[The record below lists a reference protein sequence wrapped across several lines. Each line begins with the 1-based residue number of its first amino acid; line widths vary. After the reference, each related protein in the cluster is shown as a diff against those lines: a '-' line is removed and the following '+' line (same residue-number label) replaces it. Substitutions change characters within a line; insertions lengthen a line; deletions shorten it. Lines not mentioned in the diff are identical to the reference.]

1 VHVQFGSIRT
11 SYKEPVVGEI
21 FRQLR
26 FEIRKGQTKVIW
38 LRTPAQ
44 RFGAR
49 VVVDKKFVPREL
61 DPAGTSDPRLLGA
74 QVAYRFFRKLPPGV
88 KPQSSK

>member
-1 VHVQFGSIRT
+1 MQFGSIRT
-11 SYKEPVVGEI
+11 AYKQPVVGTI

-38 LRTPAQ
+38 LRTPAK

-49 VVVDKKFVPREL
+49 VVVDNKFVPREL

-74 QVAYRFFRKLPPGV
+74 QVDYRFFRTLPRGV
-88 KPQSSK
+88 KPRSSK